1 MSKILEQTRYT
12 CAIGAQQS
20 VVAIKRAIPILHSGP
35 GCGVKVTGLIGQG
48 EGEMGGNTIPCTNAS
63 ETEVVFGG
71 TDKLRKIIDGSLKV
85 IDADLYVVLTGCTS
99 DIVGDDIARVAKPY
113 QDRNI
118 PLVYAETGGFKSS
131 NYVSHEHV
139 VNAIIDQYSDKFRD
153 GGKKVKGLV
162 NLFAAVP
169 YQDPFWDGNLA
180 ELKRVL
186 EGIGLK
192 VNVLFG
198 QESEGL
204 AEWRALPN
212 AEFNI
217 VASSWVGLGIA
228 EHLKKKYQTPYVH
241 FPYLPVGGRET
252 TEFLRQVAE
261 FGNLDR
267 GRAEKF
273 IQSEEKKFYFFLDRT
288 VDFTLEFRYGL
299 PRKFY
304 SLLDASYSLGF
315 SKFLLNELGL
325 IPLTQYIVDDTPE
338 NYRDGIRKEFE
349 HLSQYRGGRVEFEN
363 DGGNAQNRIETEAE
377 NEDGRFLIIGSS
389 WERDLAKKLGAD
401 LLIVSVPVVYRLIL
415 DSGYAGYRGGLRLAE
430 EIYTKVLDT
439 FY

>member
-1 MSKILEQTRYT
+1 MSKIIEQARYT
-12 CAIGAQQS
+12 CAIGALQS

-35 GCGVKVTGLIGQG
+35 GCGMKVTGLIGEG
-48 EGEMGGNTIPCTNAS
+48 EGERGGNTIPCTNAS

-71 TDKLRKIIDGSLKV
+71 AEKLRKIIDGSLKI

-99 DIVGDDIARVAKPY
+99 DIVGDDVARVAEPY
-113 QDRNI
+113 QGRNV

-131 NYVSHEHV
+131 NYISHEHV
-139 VNAIIDQYSDKFRD
+139 VNAVIDQYSDKFRD
-153 GGKKVKGLV
+153 GNKTVKGLV

-186 EGIGLK
+186 EGVGLR

-204 AEWRALPN
+204 SEWRTLPN

-228 EHLKKKYQTPYVH
+228 EHLKEKYNTPYVH

-252 TEFLRQVAE
+252 TKFLREVVE
-261 FGNLDR
+261 FGGLDR

-273 IQSEEKKFYFFLDRT
+273 IRAEEKKFYFFLDRS
-288 VDFTLEFRYGL
+288 VDYTLEFRYGL

-325 IPLTQYIVDDTPE
+325 VPLTQYIVDDTPE
-338 NYRDGIRKEFE
+338 E
-349 HLSQYRGGRVEFEN
+349 YRGGIRREFERLSKYRGARVEFED
-363 DGGNAQNRIETEAE
+363 DGGDVQDRIEAEAKGE
-377 NEDGRFLIIGSS
+377 EGRLLILGSS
-389 WERDLAKKLGAD
+389 WERDLAKKLSAD

-415 DSGYAGYRGGLRLAE
+415 DSGYAGYHGGLRLAE
-430 EIYTKVLDT
+430 EIYSKVLDT